1 VIAAKIE
8 GQTCFM
14 SFLSNEG
21 KLTRFG
27 DVARVA
33 DWIVSRKPKGQT
45 PRTPP
50 AGETSIAAGGP
61 VPASATTTASVSPS
75 PGLTEPTQPPPAGPA
90 TDEPATEPPPLS
102 TETN

>member
-1 VIAAKIE
+1 
-8 GQTCFM
+8 M

-50 AGETSIAAGGP
+50 AGEASIAAGGP
-61 VPASATTTASVSPS
+61 VPASASASATTTASVSPS